1 MKSITN
7 YLSSFVLVTIAAI
20 IFLLLVVSIP
30 LAFMLTYHKSGGNI
44 SQNERVPEPVHR
56 YHNAWPS
63 ISTIRGK
70 LSVQMYSLIPPDVN
84 TCRAYGFFC
93 TSDPVFIWT
102 HHFILLL
109 SSIDTYRDIKLGQTN
124 VAMVFKIA
132 KMEVM
137 NTVA

>member
-44 SQNERVPEPVHR
+44 SQNERVPESVHR

-93 TSDPVFIWT
+93 TSDPVFT
-102 HHFILLL
+102 RHFIFFYPHF
-109 SSIDTYRDIKLGQTN
+109 DTYRDIKLGQTN